1 MVGLTITEDDANAP
15 DTNQRRARLW
25 VSRMDALLAQD
36 LPFYKIGIAHLA
48 CGLFNNKSRSGYK
61 SDKCTNPEQLF
72 ACAYAVCYHSALKLI
87 LKKKHL
93 PFDDT
98 RVDIAVNLNARDNG
112 HFLSV
117 DIDVY
122 IPGVDKEKAKN
133 AIHLAHEI
141 CPYSKAIRNNV
152 DVTFNVVDS

>member
-1 MVGLTITEDDANAP
+1 MERLYTAKATSMGGRTGCVKTDDG
-15 DTNQRRARLW
+15 
-25 VSRMDALLAQD
+25 V
-36 LPFYKIGIAHLA
+36 IAMTM
-48 CGLFNNKSRSGYK
+48 CMPGDQSGYK

-87 LKKKHL
+87 LKKKRL

-117 DIDVY
+117 DMNVY

-152 DVTFNVVDS
+152 DVTFKVVDS

>member
-1 MVGLTITEDDANAP
+1 M
-15 DTNQRRARLW
+15 
-25 VSRMDALLAQD
+25 
-36 LPFYKIGIAHLA
+36 
-48 CGLFNNKSRSGYK
+48 
-61 SDKCTNPEQLF
+61 
-72 ACAYAVCYHSALKLI
+72 CYHSALKLI

-117 DIDVY
+117 DMNVY